1 MCIRDRDIAALF
13 YEQLRHCSTLF
24 VNKIDKIEVEETA
37 RLLRQLERL
46 NSDANIQVGQ
56 FGELNLK
63 SLLEPTHINSNAC
76 GTLHSNINHQ
86 FIENPRLQT
95 KEEMI
100 SALDNLPQDVYRVK
114 GFVRFSDQQ
123 HVYLV
128 QYAQGNIE
136 LSPIQLKA
144 DVPLYLIVIGKHLKQ
159 IQLDL

>member
-1 MCIRDRDIAALF
+1 M
-13 YEQLRHCSTLF
+13 
-24 VNKIDKIEVEETA
+24 EETA

-100 SALDNLPQDVYRVK
+100 SALDNLPQDFYRVK